1 MSEEKTEKP
10 TAKRRKQNRKEG
22 QVPRTQELG
31 AWSAVLLLGVTLPSL
46 VSHELGALREVMV
59 TSLSAGGSAS
69 TGLAFELLGQGLRHV
84 LLVLVVLGSGVMLVG
99 VAGALAQGG
108 FYLATKSIKP
118 KLSKLD
124 PIKGARRIFG
134 LQSLWE
140 GAKMLVKSTV
150 VGGLVWA
157 AISGLTPL
165 LGGLVPISTVLD
177 VVSADAIGLIRNVA
191 LAGLVMAA
199 ADYAVQRRRVGKQTR
214 MTKEEVK
221 QEHKQSEG
229 DPMVKGAIRSRQL
242 AAARNRMMADVPTAD
257 VVLVNPT
264 HVAVALRY
272 EPERGAPRVVARG
285 AGVIAAAIRER
296 ADDAR
301 VPLVRDVPLARAL
314 YSSTVVGQEIP
325 PELFAAVAQ
334 VLAFVISRRSRG
346 QRGGEH
352 RSPRHE
358 SELPPV
364 PVAGR
369 RRRNSSDPV
378 PAGRSADQQ
387 AGRHQDGVGNS
398 ATEGA

>member
-1 MSEEKTEKP
+1 MSEEKTERP
-10 TAKRRKQNRKEG
+10 TPKRRKENRKEG

-31 AWSAVLLLGVTLPSL
+31 AWSAVLLVSVMLPTMLGRELDSL
-46 VSHELGALREVMV
+46 RDLMV
-59 TSLSAGGSAS
+59 TSLSAGGSA
-69 TGLAFELLGQGLRHV
+69 TTALAFELLGRGLRHV
-84 LLVLVVLGSGVMLVG
+84 LVALLVLGCSVMLVG

-108 FYLATKSIKP
+108 FYLATKAVKP

-124 PIKGARRIFG
+124 PIKGARRLFG

-140 GAKMLVKSTV
+140 GAKMLVKSSI

-157 AISGLTPL
+157 SLRGITPL
-165 LGGLVPISTVLD
+165 LGGLIPIQV
-177 VVSADAIGLIRNVA
+177 VIEAVSARAVGLIRDVA
-191 LAGLVMAA
+191 LAGIVMAA

-214 MTKEEVK
+214 MTKQEVK

-229 DPMVKGAIRSRQL
+229 DPLVKGAIRSRQL
-242 AAARNRMMADVPTAD
+242 AAARNRMMADVPDAD

-272 EPERGAPRVVARG
+272 DPERGAPRVVARG
-285 AGVIAAAIRER
+285 AGVIATAIRER
-296 ADDAR
+296 AGDAR

-314 YSSTVVGQEIP
+314 YSSTRVGQEIP

-346 QRGGEH
+346 HQGGEH

-358 SELPPV
+358 SDLPPV
-364 PVAGR
+364 PVVGR
-369 RRRNSSDPV
+369 RRGNPSGAT
-378 PAGRSADQQ
+378 PAGR
-387 AGRHQDGVGNS
+387 
-398 ATEGA
+398 